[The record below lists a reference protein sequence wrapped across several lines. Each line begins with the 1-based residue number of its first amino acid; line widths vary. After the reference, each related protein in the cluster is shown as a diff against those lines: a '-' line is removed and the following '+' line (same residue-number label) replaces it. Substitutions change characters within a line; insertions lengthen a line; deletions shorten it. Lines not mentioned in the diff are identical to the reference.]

1 MTKIVKP
8 NYRELTENFLETRS
22 EKDYT
27 SLYRKVKPGLRSYIG
42 KIVKDSEATEDILVN
57 TLTKMWTKIDQ
68 YDPQYQITT
77 WLYRIA
83 FNECLGFINER
94 NKKTS
99 LTRLQEYGLEV
110 NDGGTVAI
118 ETIGSLVEDMDFK
131 TEMDLWEEDNELQ
144 ARYESCLRAMEQLK
158 PIYRD
163 IVVDRLINK
172 VKYEDLADKYKLPL
186 QTIKNR
192 IRRGKSLIAESIGQK
207 IVETNDKS

>member
-1 MTKIVKP
+1 MTKIAKP

-27 SLYRKVKPGLRSYIG
+27 TLYRKVKPGLRSYIG
-42 KIVKDSEATEDILVN
+42 KIVKDAEATEDILVN

-207 IVETNDKS
+207 IVETND

>member
-207 IVETNDKS
+207 IVETKD

>member
-1 MTKIVKP
+1 MTKIAKP

-27 SLYRKVKPGLRSYIG
+27 TLYRKVKPGLRSYIG
-42 KIVKDSEATEDILVN
+42 KIVKDAEATEDILVN

-99 LTRLQEYGLEV
+99 LTRLREYGLEV

-192 IRRGKSLIAESIGQK
+192 IRRGKSLIAESISQK
-207 IVETNDKS
+207 IVENND

>member
-1 MTKIVKP
+1 MTKIAKP

-27 SLYRKVKPGLRSYIG
+27 TLYRKVKPGLRSYIG
-42 KIVKDSEATEDILVN
+42 KIVKDADATEDILVN

-207 IVETNDKS
+207 IVETND

>member
-1 MTKIVKP
+1 MTKIAKP

-27 SLYRKVKPGLRSYIG
+27 TLYRKVKPGLRSYIG
-42 KIVKDSEATEDILVN
+42 KIVKDAEATEDILVN

-99 LTRLQEYGLEV
+99 LTRLQEYGLEI
-110 NDGGTVAI
+110 NDGGTVTI

-207 IVETNDKS
+207 IVETND

>member
-144 ARYESCLRAMEQLK
+144 ARYESCLRAMEHLK

-207 IVETNDKS
+207 IVETND

>member
-1 MTKIVKP
+1 MTKITKP

-27 SLYRKVKPGLRSYIG
+27 SLYRKIKPGLRLYIG

-163 IVVDRLINK
+163 ILVDRLINK
-172 VKYEDLADKYKLPL
+172 VKYENLADKYKLPL

-192 IRRGKSLIAESIGQK
+192 IRRGKSLIAESVGQK
-207 IVETNDKS
+207 IVETND

>member
-1 MTKIVKP
+1 MTKIAKP

-27 SLYRKVKPGLRSYIG
+27 TLYRKVKPGLRSYIG
-42 KIVKDSEATEDILVN
+42 KIVKDAEATEDILVN

-144 ARYESCLRAMEQLK
+144 ARYESCLRAMEKLK

-207 IVETNDKS
+207 IVETND

>member
-1 MTKIVKP
+1 MTKIAKP

-27 SLYRKVKPGLRSYIG
+27 ALYRKVKPGLRSYIG

-99 LTRLQEYGLEV
+99 LTRLQEYGLEI

-172 VKYEDLADKYKLPL
+172 VKYEDLADKYELPL

-207 IVETNDKS
+207 IVETND

>member
-1 MTKIVKP
+1 
-8 NYRELTENFLETRS
+8 
-22 EKDYT
+22 
-27 SLYRKVKPGLRSYIG
+27 
-42 KIVKDSEATEDILVN
+42 
-57 TLTKMWTKIDQ
+57 MWTKIDQ

-207 IVETNDKS
+207 IVETND

>member
-1 MTKIVKP
+1 MTKIAKP

-27 SLYRKVKPGLRSYIG
+27 NLYRKVKPGLRSYIG
-42 KIVKDSEATEDILVN
+42 KIVKDAEATEDILVN

-207 IVETNDKS
+207 IVENND